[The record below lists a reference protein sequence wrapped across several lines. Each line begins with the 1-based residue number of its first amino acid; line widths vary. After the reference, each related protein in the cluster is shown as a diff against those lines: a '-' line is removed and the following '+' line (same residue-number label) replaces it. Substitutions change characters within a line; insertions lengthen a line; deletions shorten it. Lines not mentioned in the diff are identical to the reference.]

1 MRPGGYRVYAGRVT
15 VFGREEELAE
25 NVGGNDFWKRKVKAQ
40 MAVVARGG
48 GFDKLVVSLPV
59 TVGVSV
65 ANVFS
70 GEGTVFVAE
79 HGNLGIDCGRMRE
92 QVGGG
97 ESLWG
102 GICRGDGE
110 QESGG
115 SAEREKS
122 IARCREGG
130 DRSRVVPSERGDDA
144 VWELVR
150 TRMAGQERKLPGL
163 NPHRR
168 THQLEILP
176 RTVPPGT
183 GSGPI
188 FERSSGPPQAWSR
201 ESSHLQVRT
210 FMRFMPLAS
219 DISMGATCPRKR
231 EGRKDEMREMR
242 AERA

>member
-79 HGNLGIDCGRMRE
+79 HGNLGIDGGGMRE
-92 QVGGG
+92 EVGDG
-97 ESLWG
+97 ESLWR
-102 GICRGDGE
+102 GICRGNGE

-115 SAEREKS
+115 RAKREES
-122 IARCREGG
+122 IARRREGG
-130 DRSRVVPSERGDDA
+130 DSSRVVPGKGGDNA
-144 VWELVR
+144 VCEIVR
-150 TRMAGQERKLPGL
+150 TSMWAQER
-163 NPHRR
+163 
-168 THQLEILP
+168 
-176 RTVPPGT
+176 
-183 GSGPI
+183 
-188 FERSSGPPQAWSR
+188 
-201 ESSHLQVRT
+201 
-210 FMRFMPLAS
+210 
-219 DISMGATCPRKR
+219 
-231 EGRKDEMREMR
+231 
-242 AERA
+242 